1 MAQLLKNRG
10 TTMKRIQLQY
20 DDNIIMKKGY
30 ELSFQG
36 NPRRDAWRVQLES
49 SHEVA
54 LVRFYK
60 VGSDEV
66 IDEILV
72 YGTDPVEEDP
82 GVL

>member
-1 MAQLLKNRG
+1 
-10 TTMKRIQLQY
+10 MKKIQLKY
-20 DDNIIMKKGY
+20 NDSIVMKEGY

-36 NPRRDAWRVQLES
+36 GSRRTSKRVQLES

-54 LVRFYK
+54 WVRFYK

-72 YGTDPVEEDP
+72 YGTDQPGPDP
-82 GVL
+82 EVA

>member
-1 MAQLLKNRG
+1 
-10 TTMKRIQLQY
+10 MKRIQLQFG
-20 DDNIIMKKGY
+20 DRIVMKEGY

-36 NPRRDAWRVQLES
+36 NPKRDAWDIQLET